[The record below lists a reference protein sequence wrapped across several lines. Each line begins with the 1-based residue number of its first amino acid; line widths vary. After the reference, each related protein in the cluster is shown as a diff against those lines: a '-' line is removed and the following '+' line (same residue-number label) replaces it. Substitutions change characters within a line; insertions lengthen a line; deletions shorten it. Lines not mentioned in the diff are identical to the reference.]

1 MRNVVVLV
9 FSYFEE
15 NLVVQS
21 KMSLSSRTVTS
32 SLCTNAYGGAYANWW
47 TYSII
52 LLNWFILFCFNLYLI
67 NRLNLNKRLVILS
80 VSVVLISFM
89 MIIAFAI
96 LWGVQCMFIERK
108 IFQFIMFFVVV
119 VV

>member
-1 MRNVVVLV
+1 MLFV
-9 FSYFEE
+9 FCFEE
-15 NLVVQS
+15 NLVEQS
-21 KMSLSSRTVTS
+21 KMSLSSRAVAS

-52 LLNWFILFCFNLYLI
+52 LINWFILFCFNLYLT

-80 VSVVLISFM
+80 ISIVFISFM

-96 LWGVQCMFIERK
+96 LWGVQCMFIEMEK
-108 IFQFIMFFVVV
+108 NCSIHCFVV
-119 VV
+119 